1 MRPGSRFMER
11 ARCFFTG
18 DLIFTHVFNT
28 QPQPGVPQ
36 RRWPVDFFLLEAAG
50 CRIQTANPSVSE
62 SSNNI
67 CQVTSQQFSLTF
79 VLEMDFILETS
90 SKKAQR
96 RFIQKECVTCACSQH
111 IYAYFLCCHPRIDF
125 WCSHHLISPSRCCY
139 RTLKSRSFTALS
151 CHFTAS
157 LTHSA
162 SPRTVSPQSPSQNV
176 TQLSK
181 SCPVSSTGILL
192 QVTSWQLFSERGR
205 RFPPPKIR
213 LELEIHL

>member
-1 MRPGSRFMER
+1 MER

-36 RRWPVDFFLLEAAG
+36 RRWPVSFFLLEAAG

-90 SKKAQR
+90 SKKSSAEVHPEGMR
-96 RFIQKECVTCACSQH
+96 YVCVLSTYLCVFPVLSSEDRLLVFPPSDFTITLLLSDSEKPLFYCSQLSFHGFLDTLRFSADGLPSEPVPKCDSAFVVLSRQLHRDPAAGH
-111 IYAYFLCCHPRIDF
+111 ILAVILRERSP
-125 WCSHHLISPSRCCY
+125 LSPS
-139 RTLKSRSFTALS
+139 K
-151 CHFTAS
+151 
-157 LTHSA
+157 
-162 SPRTVSPQSPSQNV
+162 N
-176 TQLSK
+176 
-181 SCPVSSTGILL
+181 
-192 QVTSWQLFSERGR
+192 TS
-205 RFPPPKIR
+205 
-213 LELEIHL
+213 